1 MAVAKVTAE
10 LLEDSTVLDE
20 SGTSYSGGLT
30 APARQYGTY
39 PVTITAYDDA
49 GNIAI
54 DSSTTADITLWHTP
68 KTDWKSTDRFN
79 IEDYN
84 RIKNNLRYLH
94 EFAETLYNT
103 FSIEDMGEDMEN
115 YKQPWEVLRF
125 NQFEINLEKIN
136 KSIFTRDYGVSQR
149 FFENGPFIQWNELNR
164 IETAILQMN
173 NLLEDQKAGLH
184 RLSFRL
190 GTFKEVK
197 I

>member
-1 MAVAKVTAE
+1 MTASLAGSSNE
-10 LLEDSTVLDE
+10 LTEERSVYSGELTAPRE
-20 SGTSYSGGLT
+20 SGTH
-30 APARQYGTY
+30 
-39 PVTITAYDDA
+39 TITVSAYDDA
-49 GNIAI
+49 GNVAVR
-54 DSSTTADITLWHTP
+54 DTAVNVSLWHSP
-68 KTDWKSTDRFN
+68 KTNWKSTDRFN